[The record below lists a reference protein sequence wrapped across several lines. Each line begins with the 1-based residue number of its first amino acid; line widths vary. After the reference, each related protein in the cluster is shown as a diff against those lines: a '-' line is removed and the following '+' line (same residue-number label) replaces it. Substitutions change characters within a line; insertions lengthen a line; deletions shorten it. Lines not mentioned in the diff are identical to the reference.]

1 MNAQLEQLGKNEVKL
16 IIEVPAGELAP
27 AAGRVAERLSQN
39 FKVQGFRPGKAPVQ
53 MVKSTVGV
61 DAFNAE
67 VIEEALPETYTK
79 AIKEHDLRPVGSP
92 EVRVT
97 SFDEK
102 EGLKYEA
109 TVALIPEVKLPDL
122 AKLKLDLPE
131 PKIEDADVETMIEEL
146 RKARVKE
153 TAVDRA
159 AKTGDK
165 VEIDFEGF
173 RGGVPFEGGRSQNHP
188 LILGEKLFI
197 PGFEEALEG
206 VKAGEARE
214 FEVTFPADYHG
225 KDLAGQTVT
234 FKTKTHGVFER
245 ELPEVDEA
253 FAQGFGAASPDELRG
268 QIRES
273 LEARASEER
282 AEQARMAALEELVKH
297 SELEVPERLI
307 QSEAKTLLRDLAHQ
321 LAHQGGTLEQYLHSI
336 GKGEE
341 EILKD
346 LEPEAERRIRSG
358 LVLGEYAKNLEV
370 KVDEAEVERLYAQAH
385 HGHSHT
391 HEEDEAGKEEIRTR
405 LQTRAA
411 LDMLVEE
418 LSGEKK

>member
-1 MNAQLEQLGKNEVKL
+1 
-16 IIEVPAGELAP
+16 
-27 AAGRVAERLSQN
+27 
-39 FKVQGFRPGKAPVQ
+39 
-53 MVKSTVGV
+53 
-61 DAFNAE
+61 
-67 VIEEALPETYTK
+67 
-79 AIKEHDLRPVGSP
+79 
-92 EVRVT
+92 
-97 SFDEK
+97 
-102 EGLKYEA
+102 
-109 TVALIPEVKLPDL
+109 
-122 AKLKLDLPE
+122 
-131 PKIEDADVETMIEEL
+131 
-146 RKARVKE
+146 
-153 TAVDRA
+153 
-159 AKTGDK
+159 

-245 ELPEVDEA
+245 ELPEVDDT

-273 LEARASEER
+273 LEARAAEER
-282 AEQARMAALEELVKH
+282 AERLRMAALEELVKH
-297 SELEVPERLI
+297 SEVEIPDRLI
-307 QSEAKTLLRDLAHQ
+307 TSEAKTLLRDLTHQ

-336 GKGEE
+336 GKSED

-358 LVLGEYAKNLEV
+358 LVLGEYAKNLEI
-370 KVDEAEVERLYAQAH
+370 KVDGAEVERLYAQAH

-391 HEEDEAGKEEIRTR
+391 HEEDEAGKEELRTR
-405 LQTRAA
+405 LQTRGA
-411 LDMLVEE
+411 LDKLVEE
-418 LSGEKK
+418 LKGT